1 METEQTLSCMS
12 KHVPSRY
19 THMCVSTSTLTHVS
33 NGTGFISAFTA
44 KTLANRPGGE
54 YCMPFLK
61 FFTMHYKL
69 LLEERKATLLSACR
83 CEFWLTGLFLIFI
96 YGIFLA
102 KRTDICSH
110 CTNLAAQ

>member
-1 METEQTLSCMS
+1 METEQALSYVSRNIPSGHAHTCAHVR
-12 KHVPSRY
+12 KHANPSAGV
-19 THMCVSTSTLTHVS
+19 T
-33 NGTGFISAFTA
+33 SAFMA
-44 KTLANRPGGE
+44 ETLVSRPGGE

-61 FFTMHYKL
+61 VFTMHYQL
-69 LLEERKATLLSACR
+69 LLEERKAALLSACR

-102 KRTDICSH
+102 KRTDICSR

>member
-1 METEQTLSCMS
+1 METEQALSYMS
-12 KHVPSRY
+12 RNIPSGY
-19 THMCVSTSTLTHVS
+19 THICAYVHKHANPYAGV
-33 NGTGFISAFTA
+33 ISAFMA
-44 KTLANRPGGE
+44 ETLVNRPGGE

-69 LLEERKATLLSACR
+69 LLEERKAALLSACR

-102 KRTDICSH
+102 KRTDICSR